1 MTNER
6 KQEVLKAIVKHFVE
20 TAEPVGS
27 NTIIVRYNF
36 QVSPATI
43 RNDMASL
50 EDEGLIFQPHTSA
63 GRIPTDSGYRKYIE
77 EIADIEKAREK
88 AITVIKDLQAEH
100 KSEKAK
106 EYVHDGVQLLSRATG
121 SASFATVPNSK
132 RTFYLGLSNVL
143 RQPEFL
149 QDAMQASQVLEVFEK
164 SDNFLK
170 TLNSLDLDDAARAFI
185 GEENILQQTQSCS
198 IVVAKYHI
206 HGFDGYIGL
215 LGPKR
220 MDYPFNIAM
229 VEQVKALLE
238 QK

>member
-27 NTIIVRYNF
+27 NTIIVRYDF
-36 QVSPATI
+36 HVSPATI

-50 EDEGLIFQPHTSA
+50 ENEGLIFQPHTSS
-63 GRIPTDSGYRKYIE
+63 GRVPTDNGYRKYIE
-77 EIADIEKAREK
+77 EIADTEKAQEK
-88 AITVIKDLQAEH
+88 AISVLKELQAEH
-100 KSEKAK
+100 KTEKAK
-106 EYVHDGVQLLSRATG
+106 EYLHDGVQLLSRATKM
-121 SASFATVPNSK
+121 ASFATVPDSK
-132 RTFYLGLSNVL
+132 RTFYLGLSNIL

-149 QDAMQASQVLEVFEK
+149 QDAMQASQVMEVFEK
-164 SDNFLK
+164 SDNFLN
-170 TLNSLDLDDAARAFI
+170 TLQSLDLEDSPRAFI
-185 GEENILQQTQSCS
+185 GDENILPQTQSCS

-206 HGFDGYIGL
+206 QGFDGYVGL

-229 VEQVKALLE
+229 VQQVKNLLE

>member
-50 EDEGLIFQPHTSA
+50 EDEGLIFQPHTSS
-63 GRIPTDSGYRKYIE
+63 GRVPTDSGYRKYIE

-88 AITVIKDLQAEH
+88 AITVLHDLQAEQESH
-100 KSEKAK
+100 KAK
-106 EYVHDGVQLLSRATG
+106 EYLHDGVQLLSKATG
-121 SASFATVPNSK
+121 SASFATVPDSK

-164 SDNFLK
+164 SDNFL
-170 TLNSLDLDDAARAFI
+170 TILNSLDLEDKARAFI
-185 GEENILQQTQSCS
+185 GEENILPQTQSCS

-229 VEQVKALLE
+229 VEQVKTLLE